1 MNTVEKLSLI
11 AMKSKSDRR
20 TKFTSLAH
28 LVNNEMLLGCFA
40 ELKRNKAVGVDG
52 VTVDEY
58 GTNLNENVSKLVDE
72 MKSKSWRPQPVRRVF
87 IPKPGK
93 SEKRPLG
100 IPSTEDKL
108 VQMAMKK
115 ILESIFESEFLD
127 CSHGFRPNRSCHTA
141 IKALDEC
148 MTKRPVNFVVEV
160 DIRRFFDNVSHY
172 WLQRCLEEKV
182 SDPNLIW
189 IVRNLLKAGVMTE
202 GVWES
207 TSVGTP
213 QGAIV
218 SPILSNIYLH
228 YVLDLW
234 FGKVFKGPSRNFM
247 QLIRYADDFIVAF
260 ESRQDAERFMQELRE
275 RFSKFGLEVAEEK
288 TRLIEIGRRK
298 WKLWKQGNGERCGTF
313 NFLGFTHYA
322 ATSQAGYFMAG
333 HKTSKDNLR
342 RKLREMKDW
351 LKSVRSV
358 ASFSEWRP
366 TLHAKLI
373 GHYNYFG
380 LSNNM
385 RCLKQYYLKT
395 VSLLFKWLNRR
406 SQKKSFSW
414 LQYLEHLKRFPLPQ
428 PMIKVRLF

>member
-1 MNTVEKLSLI
+1 
-11 AMKSKSDRR
+11 
-20 TKFTSLAH
+20 
-28 LVNNEMLLGCFA
+28 MLLGCFS

-52 VTVDEY
+52 VTVMEY
-58 GTNLNENVSKLVDE
+58 ETKLKENVSKLVDD
-72 MKSKSWRPQPVRRVF
+72 MKSKSWRPQPVRRVY

-93 SEKRPLG
+93 TEKRPLG

-108 VQMAMKK
+108 VQMAIKK
-115 ILESIFESEFLD
+115 ILENIFESEFLD
-127 CSHGFRPNRSCHTA
+127 CSHGFRPNRSCHSA
-141 IKALDEC
+141 IKVLDEC

-189 IVRNLLKAGVMTE
+189 IVRKLLKAGVMTD

-234 FGKVFKGPSRNFM
+234 FERVFKGSSRNFM

-260 ESRQDAERFMQELRE
+260 ESRQDAEKFMQELRG

-298 WKLWKQGNGERCGTF
+298 WKRWKQGTGERCGTF

-322 ATSQAGYFMAG
+322 ATSRAGYYMAG
-333 HKTSKDNLR
+333 HKTSKENLR

-358 ASFSEWRP
+358 ASFSDWRP

-380 LSNNM
+380 VSNNM
-385 RCLKQYYLKT
+385 RCLRQYYLKT

-414 LQYLEHLKRFPLPQ
+414 LQYLGHLHRFPLPQ
-428 PMIKVRLF
+428 PMIKVRLFELRTA